1 MEYQEEWIFKVIWI
15 NLHIPV
21 LTMISLPML
30 RSDTTVSPVEA
41 GAARLCRGSFYT
53 VEPRYNEGPTAQGT
67 GEICSL

>member
-1 MEYQEEWIFKVIWI
+1 
-15 NLHIPV
+15 
-21 LTMISLPML
+21 MISLPML